1 MLYIQSI
8 GQLDYKSFPQIVIEC
23 LPFKSIVKDG
33 RAYDEV
39 QDIICILKELI
50 KVGEKYLNTFKDF
63 NEISTNDWYR
73 K

>member
-23 LPFKSIVKDG
+23 LPFKSIVRDG
-33 RAYDEV
+33 RAYDKV
-39 QDIICILKELI
+39 QDIICILKEFI